1 MGTLSSSNGEAQPS
15 TADRSAPARRWAVPA
30 MTAALA
36 LLLGLTWVFSDLAVQ
51 RESADIVAAG
61 RSLFSCVGILL
72 LAARSRGSARRS
84 LQLVRARPW
93 SLLLSGLLGVAVY
106 AFASLQAIALLGVSI
121 PNLLLTTTPLLSL
134 VAGMLWFRA
143 RGNAAAIIGTLIATA
158 GAAAYVVVSF
168 RTADGISVLGG
179 IVGVALAVV
188 AALSVALYG
197 QHYARLSAGRNPLDL
212 LPGIFGFGTVLLLIL
227 LAVTGRLADIL
238 SVDPATWLLLAVLG
252 IGIYVPVYVLQHQ
265 LIHQRGAVYAA
276 TVSLAVP
283 FVVRALEV
291 AAGGAWPSLAEGA
304 AMLVCVAGVGLVLRN
319 PVGVRERDARV
330 RPATTRAS
338 HPRRSRR

>member
-1 MGTLSSSNGEAQPS
+1 MGRLSSSNGEAQPHADT
-15 TADRSAPARRWAVPA
+15 TAPTRHWAVPV

-36 LLLGLTWVFSDLAVQ
+36 LLLGLTWVVSDLAVQ
-51 RESADIVAAG
+51 RESAGIVAAG

-84 LQLVRARPW
+84 VQALQARPW

-134 VAGMLWFRA
+134 VVGMLWFRA
-143 RGNAAAIIGTLIATA
+143 RGNAAAIVGTLIATA

-168 RTADGISVLGG
+168 RTADGIPVLGG
-179 IVGVALAVV
+179 IAGVALAVV
-188 AALSVALYG
+188 AALSMALYG

-212 LPGIFGFGTVLLLIL
+212 LPGIFGFGTMLLLIL
-227 LAVTGRLADIL
+227 LAATGRLADIL
-238 SVDPATWLLLAVLG
+238 SVDPVTWLLLAVLG

-304 AMLVCVAGVGLVLRN
+304 AMLVCVVGVGLVLRN
-319 PVGVRERDARV
+319 PVGVRDARV
-330 RPATTRAS
+330 RPAPTRAS
-338 HPRRSRR
+338 QPPRSRL

>member
-1 MGTLSSSNGEAQPS
+1 MGRLSSSNGEAQPPADT
-15 TADRSAPARRWAVPA
+15 TAPTRRWAVPV

-36 LLLGLTWVFSDLAVQ
+36 LLLGLTWVVSDLAVQ
-51 RESADIVAAG
+51 RESAGIVAAG
-61 RSLFSCVGILL
+61 RSFFSCVGILL

-84 LQLVRARPW
+84 VQALRARPW

-121 PNLLLTTTPLLSL
+121 PNLLLTTPLLSL
-134 VAGMLWFRA
+134 VVGMLWFRA
-143 RGNAAAIIGTLIATA
+143 RGNAAAIVGTLIATA

-168 RTADGISVLGG
+168 RTVDGISVLDGV
-179 IVGVALAVV
+179 VGVALAVV
-188 AALSVALYG
+188 AALSMALYG

-212 LPGIFGFGTVLLLIL
+212 LPGIFGFGTMLLLIL
-227 LAVTGRLADIL
+227 LAATGRLADIL
-238 SVDPATWLLLAVLG
+238 SVDPVTWLLLAVLG

-291 AAGGAWPSLAEGA
+291 VAGGAWPSLAEGA
-304 AMLVCVAGVGLVLRN
+304 AMLVCVVGVGLVLRN
-319 PVGVRERDARV
+319 PVGVRDGKG
-330 RPATTRAS
+330 RPATVRA
-338 HPRRSRR
+338 PQ